1 VVFGVIERLTKA
13 EWHMGDARDTTLG
26 NGRWSDAAVDLRE
39 VEFRRQRRVI
49 LRDVDLRIE
58 PGEKWVLFGPNGIGK
73 SSLVAMMS
81 TRGYPSSGTVDILGN
96 RLGKVDVFSY
106 RNRIGL
112 SSAELSRAFPP
123 NEDPLDAVVTALT
136 ATTGRWRDRYT
147 DEEFSRARALMS
159 RFGIEYLCGK
169 RMFKLS
175 EGERTRVLICRA
187 LMAEPE
193 LLILD
198 EPTTGLDLGGRELVI
213 RALSDIGTQNRR
225 MSVVLVT
232 HRLEEIPR
240 GFNQV
245 AIMGREQGDESR
257 AHEDAVSGADPQPG
271 TIVYRG
277 DLEHGFTDERL
288 SAIFGMKLHATQ
300 QQGRWSAFLV

>member
-1 VVFGVIERLTKA
+1 MSLAVNKGQ
-13 EWHMGDARDTTLG
+13 
-26 NGRWSDAAVDLRE
+26 RWSDAAIDLQH

-49 LRDVDLRIE
+49 LHDVNLRIE

-136 ATTGRWRDRYT
+136 AITGRWRDSYS
-147 DEEFSRARALMS
+147 EEEIQSARALMR

-169 RMFKLS
+169 QMVKLS
-175 EGERTRVLICRA
+175 EGERTRVLICRS
-187 LMAEPE
+187 LMASPE

-213 RALSDIGTQNRR
+213 KALSDIGTQDST
-225 MSVVLVT
+225 MSVLLVT
-232 HRLEEIPR
+232 HRLEEIPQ

-245 AIMGREQGDESR
+245 AIMGREQGDESQ
-257 AHEDAVSGADPQPG
+257 AQQDAASGDDPQPG

-277 DLEHGFTDERL
+277 DLEHGFTDQRM
-288 SAIFGMKLHATQ
+288 SSIFGMNLHVTQ
-300 QQGRWSAFLV
+300 QQGRWSAFLA